1 MKPVFKKLTT
11 RQRDRLMAVVSPL
24 VVLVAWEF
32 ASRSGIIDRRIL
44 APPTVIAVTMLQ
56 LVQTGHLLNQAGIT
70 LARFLAGFF
79 AGLIPGTLI
88 GLAMGVSPWTR
99 SVVQP
104 LVTAFYPL
112 PRIALFPI
120 ILILV
125 GLNETS
131 NIILIAL
138 GPFFTMIITTMAAV
152 LNVEPIYKEV
162 ANSFGARPRDLYFDV
177 MFPAA
182 LPVIMGGVKLSV
194 GLALLNTVAVEFLVA
209 DNGVGHLIWNSW
221 TTLSLSQSVAGLVTA
236 GIIGSVLFAVA
247 GIVEKAVTPW
257 IGDKA

>member
-1 MKPVFKKLTT
+1 MNLAKLSTQ
-11 RQRDRLMAVVSPL
+11 QRDRLMVVVSPL
-24 VVLVAWEF
+24 AVLILWEI
-32 ASRSGIIDRRIL
+32 AARTNLVDRRIL
-44 APPTVIAVTMLQ
+44 APPTVIAATMWNLILTGNLLQ
-56 LVQTGHLLNQAGIT
+56 QAGTT
-70 LARFLAGFF
+70 LARFFVGFWV
-79 AGLIPGTLI
+79 GLIPGTLI

-99 SVVQP
+99 SIVQP
-104 LVTAFYPL
+104 LVAAFYPL

-131 NIILIAL
+131 NVILISL

-162 ANSFGARPRDLYFDV
+162 ATSFGARARDMYFDV

-209 DNGVGHLIWNSW
+209 DNGIGHLIWNSW
-221 TTLSLSQSVAGLVTA
+221 TTLSISQSVAGLVTA
-236 GIIGSVLFAVA
+236 GIIGAALFTIA
-247 GIVEKAVTPW
+247 GVIERRVVPW
-257 IGDKA
+257 VPKQG

>member
-1 MKPVFKKLTT
+1 MV
-11 RQRDRLMAVVSPL
+11 VVSPL
-24 VVLVAWEF
+24 TVLILWEIC
-32 ASRSGIIDRRIL
+32 SRLNIVDRRIL
-44 APPTVIAVTMLQ
+44 APPTVIAATIVQ
-56 LVQTGHLLNQAGIT
+56 LIQHGGLLNTAGIT
-70 LARFLAGFF
+70 LERFFVGFF
-79 AGLIPGTLI
+79 LGLIPGTLI

-99 SVVQP
+99 SIVQP
-104 LVTAFYPL
+104 LVAAFYPL

-131 NIILIAL
+131 NVILISL

-162 ANSFGARPRDLYFDV
+162 ASSFGARTRDMYFDV

-209 DNGVGHLIWNSW
+209 DNGIGHLIWNSW
-221 TTLSLSQSVAGLVTA
+221 TTLSISQSVAGLVTA
-236 GIIGSVLFAVA
+236 GIIGSALFTIA
-247 GIVEKAVTPW
+247 GVVEKRVVPW
-257 IGDKA
+257 VPDRR

>member
-1 MKPVFKKLTT
+1 MTAQ
-11 RQRDRLMAVVSPL
+11 QRDRLMVVVSPL
-24 VVLVAWEF
+24 AVLILWEIC
-32 ASRSGIIDRRIL
+32 SRLNIVDRRIL
-44 APPTVIAVTMLQ
+44 APPTVIAATIVQ
-56 LVQTGHLLNQAGIT
+56 LIQHGGLLNTAAIT
-70 LARFLAGFF
+70 LERFFIGFF
-79 AGLIPGTLI
+79 LGLIPGTLL

-99 SVVQP
+99 SIVQP
-104 LVTAFYPL
+104 LVAAFYPL

-131 NIILIAL
+131 NVILISL

-162 ANSFGARPRDLYFDV
+162 ATSFGARTRDMYFDV

-209 DNGVGHLIWNSW
+209 DNGIGHLIWNSW
-221 TTLSLSQSVAGLVTA
+221 TTLSISQSVAGLVTA
-236 GIIGSVLFAVA
+236 GIIGSALFTIA
-247 GIVEKAVTPW
+247 GYVEKRVVPW
-257 IGDKA
+257 VPDRR